1 MAADCKSAALCATE
15 VRILPCAPYV
25 LSGSV
30 VGKDAGLVRVVDFGP
45 ASSGRMW
52 IALAAMGLLALGA
65 WRTMEPGKF
74 QSLTWVLLGFFA
86 FRVVLGRMRS
96 R

>member
-1 MAADCKSAALCATE
+1 MAA
-15 VRILPCAPYV
+15 
-25 LSGSV
+25 
-30 VGKDAGLVRVVDFGP
+30 LVSVVDFGP

-52 IALAAMGLLALGA
+52 IALAVMALLAFGA
-65 WRTMEPGKF
+65 WRTMEPGKM

-86 FRVVLGRMRS
+86 FRVILGRARS